1 MSTKFLGFFL
11 NSYLYKVW
19 MVYRDCNIY
28 FIGPRQEKIILS
40 KFVDSIGEDTFSV
53 LDIYNYIG

>member
-1 MSTKFLGFFL
+1 
-11 NSYLYKVW
+11 